1 MPEFFKSALAAL
13 PSAAQNPL
21 AFMAY
26 VMVIVSATIIA
37 LKAKRNQQLLANL
50 EKLPA
55 EDRLKALELEMESV
69 RVPPNLTP
77 EQWLQSRIQRY
88 YFIGFA
94 IVCLTVLLIVT
105 LAVATREKKNPGSVD
120 VSITP
125 YVAPHEE
132 GPAAPSPAPARPAA
146 APAAENDDEPAAPS
160 KTRKNKNKKKGKRV
174 HGRSAA
180 RHSRNPAPG
189 AAPAPAAGSTAGS
202 AAGSTASPAAA
213 SAPSPAANTP
223 APARPAA
230 DAADLRLSY
239 SASRSGAKLVWE
251 PRMPYLDKVKRGGP
265 VAGVSYEWSP
275 FQWEFPQISIKIA
288 NSTEQLVVPT
298 EAVVQVRK
306 STPIKEPVIIF
317 KDFSTE
323 AVMIRNEGWGDVID
337 ARLNLAL
344 DREDSCL
351 SPSGE
356 LPPLEDAAEV
366 SLGTFSDYKRVPILQ
381 YLASGLRVAER
392 VCAFG
397 ELTYG
402 DPAHRKTLKFKTRVA
417 LDRRV
422 SQSLPPTNFY
432 DICLEAGKQGYEKSI
447 GLEQQVAGNAADHFV
462 FTFASDQSAR
472 YELLLT
478 LRAGGGK
485 TLISQELDIEVFVPR
500 SVAKSCQEGV
510 RRTR

>member
-26 VMVIVSATIIA
+26 VLVIVSATIIA
-37 LKAKRNQQLLANL
+37 LKTKRNQQLLANL

-77 EQWLQSRIQRY
+77 EQWLQSRTQRY

-94 IVCLTVLLIVT
+94 IVCLTILLIVT
-105 LAVATREKKNPGSVD
+105 LAIVTREKKNPGSVD

-132 GPAAPSPAPARPAA
+132 APAAAPAPARPAA
-146 APAAENDDEPAAPS
+146 APAPEQDSETVAPS
-160 KTRKNKNKKKGKRV
+160 KSRKNKSKKKSKRV

-189 AAPAPAAGSTAGS
+189 AAPAPAAASTA
-202 AAGSTASPAAA
+202 APAAA
-213 SAPSPAANTP
+213 PGPAPAANSP

-230 DAADLRLSY
+230 EGSADLRLTY
-239 SASRSGAKLVWE
+239 TASRSGTKLVWE

-265 VAGVSYEWSP
+265 VTGVSYEWSP

-298 EAVVQVRK
+298 EAIVQVRK
-306 STPIKEPVIIF
+306 SAPIKEPVIIF

-323 AVMIRNEGWGDVID
+323 AVMIRNEGWGEVID
-337 ARLNLAL
+337 ARMNLGL

-356 LPPLEDAAEV
+356 LPPLEDTAEI
-366 SLGTFSDYKRVPILQ
+366 SLGTFADYKRVPILQ

-402 DPAHRKTLKFKTRVA
+402 DPAHRKTLKFKTRVS

-462 FTFASDQSAR
+462 FTFGSDQSAR

-478 LRAGGGK
+478 LRASGGK
-485 TLISQELDIEVFVPR
+485 TLVSQELDIEVFVPR
-500 SVAKSCQEGV
+500 SVAKSCQEGL